1 MNMILDIDRSKFFK
15 IFNKGNIRALARD
28 VIYNRGRRYFLNDRV
43 NILSI
48 DESRVRAEVIGQMIY
63 SVNINFTDSGTE
75 YFCDCPYPGFCK
87 HLVATMLKVELL
99 LHQLPQP
106 AEKPKRARV
115 RRLSNWEDFILR
127 IQNVQQQETD
137 QHKWVLVFRLKVSK
151 MLATL
156 SVEKAY
162 IRKDGSLGRRNHFSL
177 DNWAGES
184 VRVTANEKL
193 VLGYFLAQSE
203 WNAHRNR
210 YRYYYTSDIDKI
222 HFSLGDECGFLF
234 SLLRDSIIE
243 LDTSNY
249 LYRPLHF
256 AREKGRILFRVEK
269 SRSGLICRP
278 FLRFAD
284 EEEPLGEAH
293 FVLTSK
299 PVWILRDDQL
309 IEIEN
314 MHNGRALH
322 SFTLPN
328 FSLTIPQKDF
338 IKFLRSISPL
348 EDISQ
353 NLQVPESLSLEETKL
368 PPKPRLYL
376 NEHGETLKIELKF
389 AYGDHEIVPQS
400 PSPHLFAAAE
410 HNQHILKIPR
420 DFDKEAHFRNRL
432 LKSGV
437 TEIDANSF
445 MPAADDI
452 LDWLLAKIPELAQHG
467 FEIYGEEKLSKLR
480 VRRARP
486 QTQIV
491 VSSGIDWFDLQ
502 LVVDVE
508 GLKVSLAEIQKAL
521 EENRRFIKLADGSFV
536 KIPESWLRQFNHLLK
551 IGERADD
558 NTLRLSRV
566 HASLIDTLAEQV
578 DEMHADPEFMR
589 MLDRLRHFEGIAE
602 IAPPKGLR
610 GELREYQRAG
620 LNWLVFLQEFRF
632 GGCLA
637 DDMGLGK
644 TIQALALLLH
654 EKERGNTLPSL
665 VVVPKSL
672 VFNWQREAERFT
684 PELKIHVQTGPDR
697 TRDAVAF
704 EGHDIVL
711 TTYGTLRRD
720 IGFLREVQF
729 HYVILDESQNIKNP
743 ASQTAKAARLLRAN
757 HRLALTGTP
766 VENNTLELWSLMT
779 FLNPGMLGNR
789 RYFQSAF
796 ATPIERK
803 GDVETARFLH
813 RLVYPF
819 ILRRTKDQVE
829 KDLPPKTETVI
840 YTSMEPEQEKLYNT
854 WRDFYR
860 AAILKEIDQKG
871 LNQSRMKVLEGLMK
885 LRQIACHPALI
896 EPNTDRPSG
905 KFTALIEH
913 IEEILSE
920 GHKILLFSQFVKM
933 LTIIRNHLDK
943 AGIPYEYLDGRTRD
957 REARVRN
964 FQENDAIKLFLISLR
979 AGGTGLNLTAA
990 DYVIHYDP
998 WWNPAVEAQA
1008 SDRSHRIG
1016 QEKHVFVYKF
1026 IARNTVEEKV
1036 LQLQERKR
1044 DLVEKLITTDRAFFK
1059 QLSKQDI
1066 ETLFS

>member
-1 MNMILDIDRSKFFK
+1 MVLSIDRARFFKFF
-15 IFNKGNIRALARD
+15 NKANIRSLAD
-28 VIYNRGRRYFLNDRV
+28 EVIYERGRRYFLADRV
-43 NILSI
+43 EILSI
-48 DESRVRAEVIGQMIY
+48 DDSGVRAEVVGQEIY
-63 SVNINFTDSGTE
+63 SVSIRLKDNTAD
-75 YFCDCPYPGFCK
+75 YFCDCPYPDFCK
-87 HLVATMLKVELL
+87 HLVATMLKVESI
-99 LHQLPQP
+99 LHQMPKESP
-106 AEKPKRARV
+106 RPKRARV
-115 RRLSNWEDFILR
+115 RRLSDWEDFILKFQ
-127 IQNVQQQETD
+127 IDGASKDSHPQ
-137 QHKWVLVFRLKVSK
+137 WVLVFTLKLTK
-151 MLATL
+151 LHATL
-156 SVEKAY
+156 VVEKAY
-162 IRKDGSLGRRNHFSL
+162 VRKDGSLGRRTSFSL
-177 DNWAGES
+177 TNWADEN
-184 VRVTANEKL
+184 VRVTEKEKL
-193 VLGYFLAQSE
+193 VLGFFVAQSE
-203 WNAHRNR
+203 WSAYRNR
-210 YRYYYTSDIDKI
+210 YRHFYGSDIDKI
-222 HFSLGDECGFLF
+222 HFALGEEYGYLL
-234 SLLRDSIIE
+234 SLLQDSVIE
-243 LDTSNY
+243 QETANG

-256 AREKGRILFRVEK
+256 AKEKARILFNMEKGR
-269 SRSGLICRP
+269 SGWICRP
-278 FLRFAD
+278 YLHFAD
-284 EEEPLGEAH
+284 EQEPLGEEH
-293 FVLTSK
+293 FVLTSN
-299 PVWILRDDQL
+299 PVWILRDDRL

-314 MHNGRALH
+314 VQNGRILH
-322 SFTLPN
+322 AFTMPN
-328 FSLTIPQKDF
+328 FSLSIPQKDF
-338 IKFLRSISPL
+338 IKFLRKISRL
-348 EDISQ
+348 DDISQ
-353 NLQVPESLSLEETKL
+353 NLQIPDTLSLEETEL
-368 PPKPRLYL
+368 PPVPRLYL
-376 NEHGETLKIELKF
+376 KEQGENLIIELKF

-400 PSPHLFAAAE
+400 PSPHLFAASRE
-410 HNQHILKIPR
+410 NQHILKIPR
-420 DFDKEAHFRNRL
+420 DFDRESEFREL
-432 LKSGV
+432 LLQSGV
-437 TEIDANSF
+437 TEIDSNSF
-445 MPAADDI
+445 MPAAENI
-452 LDWLLAKIPELAQHG
+452 LDWLLEKIPELAQHG
-467 FEIYGEEKLSKLR
+467 FEIYGEDKLNKLR

-486 QTQIV
+486 QAKIT

-508 GLKVSLAEIQKAL
+508 GLQVSIAEIQKAL

-536 KIPESWLRQFNHLLK
+536 KIPDSWLRQFSHLLK
-551 IGERADD
+551 IGERVQDD
-558 NTLRLSRV
+558 TLRLSRV
-566 HASLIDTLAEQV
+566 HVSLIDTLAEQV
-578 DEMHADPEFMR
+578 DEIHADPDFLG
-589 MLDRLRHFEGIAE
+589 MLDRLRDFKGIAE
-602 IAPPKGLR
+602 IEPPKGLR

-620 LNWLVFLQEFRF
+620 LNWLVFLQEFHF

-684 PELKIHVQTGPDR
+684 PDLKIYVQTGPER
-697 TRDAVAF
+697 TRDPAAF

-766 VENNTLELWSLMT
+766 VENNTLELWSLMA

-803 GDVETARFLH
+803 GDVQTAGFLH

-840 YTSMEPEQEKLYNT
+840 YTTMEPEQEELYNQ

-896 EPNTDRPSG
+896 EPGTDRPSG

-943 AGIPYEYLDGRTRD
+943 TGIPYEYLDGRTRN
-957 REARVRN
+957 REARVKN
-964 FQENDAIKLFLISLR
+964 FQENDAVKLFLISLR

-1044 DLVEKLITTDRAFFK
+1044 ELVEKLITTDRAFFK